1 MDNKTTKIKNYKIK
15 TGGITVLS
23 LAVVCIVFFAAKS
36 IFSSNNMEIPA
47 GIDTGTI
54 NSNTTTAPKVTTTK
68 KATEANA
75 KTQKDKSKT
84 KSETTKKDS
93 KADDSSDESSDSEL
107 TESNEKAY
115 VTQYA
120 NLHTEPSKDSENIV
134 CMSPN
139 VEVNVLEKLDNGYWK
154 ISFMNIDGPH
164 TGYLW
169 SGYLQSNSAQ

>member
-1 MDNKTTKIKNYKIK
+1 MLRLKKIK
-15 TGGITVLS
+15 
-23 LAVVCIVFFAAKS
+23 AKQ
-36 IFSSNNMEIPA
+36 NLKP
-47 GIDTGTI
+47 
-54 NSNTTTAPKVTTTK
+54 
-68 KATEANA
+68 
-75 KTQKDKSKT
+75 Q
-84 KSETTKKDS
+84 KKDS

-115 VTQYA
+115 VTEYA

-134 CMSPN
+134 CISPN
-139 VEVNVLEKLDNGYWK
+139 VEVNVLEKLDNGYWE

>member
-36 IFSSNNMEIPA
+36 IFSSNNMEVPV

-54 NSNTTTAPKVTTTK
+54 NSNTTTAPKVTTK
-68 KATEANA
+68 KDTEANA
-75 KTQKDKSKT
+75 KTQKDKNKS
-84 KSETTKKDS
+84 KSETTKKDD
-93 KADDSSDESSDSEL
+93 KTDESSSESFDSEL

-120 NLHTEPSKDSENIV
+120 NLHTEPSKI
-134 CMSPN
+134 
-139 VEVNVLEKLDNGYWK
+139 LR
-154 ISFMNIDGPH
+154 ISFVCRL
-164 TGYLW
+164 TLR
-169 SGYLQSNSAQ
+169 